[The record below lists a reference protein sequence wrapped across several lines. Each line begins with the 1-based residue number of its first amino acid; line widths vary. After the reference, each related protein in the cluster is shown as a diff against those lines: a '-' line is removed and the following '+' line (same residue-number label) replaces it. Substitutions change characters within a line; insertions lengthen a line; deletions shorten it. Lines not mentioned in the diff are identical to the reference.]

1 MTHTT
6 APTTFKRAHTSAISG
21 IFWNGWRLPR
31 TMNLMSFL
39 YQLES
44 CTLSW
49 EVGVIEQAP
58 ILSRDDYVSTLK
70 NEFNI
75 GL

>member
-1 MTHTT
+1 
-6 APTTFKRAHTSAISG
+6 
-21 IFWNGWRLPR
+21 
-31 TMNLMSFL
+31 MNMMSFL

-44 CTLSW
+44 FTLYW
-49 EVGVIEQAP
+49 ELGVIEQAP
-58 ILSRDDYVSTLK
+58 ILSGDDYVSTLK

>member
-1 MTHTT
+1 
-6 APTTFKRAHTSAISG
+6 
-21 IFWNGWRLPR
+21 
-31 TMNLMSFL
+31 MNLISFL

-44 CTLSW
+44 FTLSR